1 MDTQLTCINFQIYKP
16 TFDESTGIFV
26 DSCPYK
32 LYERDRITY
41 ECRCKAGS
49 SFTSRSEFNQHIRS
63 MVHKDFIKY
72 YDKYYKE
79 VDEAAK
85 TINELKIKNELF
97 KRNVDKLQDTV
108 DSLNAYIKQLKQT
121 IAELDAEEFI
131 DAKESIDYEKLPVAG

>member
-16 TFDESTGIFV
+16 IFDERTGIFV

-49 SFTSRSEFNQHIRS
+49 SFTSRGEFNQHIRS

-85 TINELKIKNELF
+85 TINELKIDNELL
-97 KRNVDKLQDTV
+97 KRRSIKLQDLI
-108 DSLNAYIKQLKQT
+108 DSLNDYIKQLKES
-121 IAELDAEEFI
+121 IAFIDKELNSEEFFDAEE
-131 DAKESIDYEKLPVAG
+131 PPTG